1 MRRGG
6 FDSESSSDEAEMA
19 ASKQSKE
26 EAMHA
31 CELGVRFPLF
41 VMTLRRPELH
51 HRASAKRLRGKGH
64 EGRQLFNV
72 WLLRD
77 VRSKAVEDQL
87 FFFRQQNSLFRQLC
101 CFFAKW
107 GLFFASLYVHKSP
120 AVLLNL
126 GHPIAP
132 LRFVCAI

>member
-77 VRSKAVEDQL
+77 VRSKAVEELPLLQNLLQIESSSATTARNRDLLQL
-87 FFFRQQNSLFRQLC
+87 LQIEICYNC
-101 CFFAKW
+101 
-107 GLFFASLYVHKSP
+107 YKS
-120 AVLLNL
+120 
-126 GHPIAP
+126 
-132 LRFVCAI
+132 